1 MYRLQYF
8 ILSSM
13 FFLSCSDTNKKKAK
27 KPESVNHKTNSYSF
41 TIDLL
46 SLKSKNLLINSQK
59 VNVEMDPVYH
69 KSKTYNGLVL
79 KNIIENYS
87 GLNPEK
93 YEETKIIFECEDGYK
108 PEMPLNK
115 LLSADSYLAISD
127 VDAPKGSDWE
137 RIYKDGHEMKAA
149 PFYIVYKGVSVKD
162 GSYKWPYNV
171 VKLHF
176 VPANNDIELI
186 FPKEKNAES
195 GYKLFQRHC
204 KTCHSINGI
213 GGTMGPELNVP
224 KNVTEY
230 WKENDLE
237 AFIKNPAS
245 YRKNVKM
252 PTLTI
257 SKKEISEI
265 VYYLNVMVHQ
275 KIQ

>member
-1 MYRLQYF
+1 MKRLQYF
-8 ILSSM
+8 ILASI
-13 FFLSCSDTNKKKAK
+13 FLFSCSDSNKNNSE
-27 KPESVNHKTNSYSF
+27 KPENEIDKINSYSF
-41 TIDLL
+41 TIDLV
-46 SLKSKNLLINSQK
+46 SLKSQNLFKNSQIVK
-59 VNVEMDPVYH
+59 VEMDPVYH
-69 KSKTYNGLVL
+69 KSKRYNGIVL
-79 KNIIENYS
+79 KNIIDNYS
-87 GLNPEK
+87 GLKPEK
-93 YEETKIIFECEDGYK
+93 YGETKIVFECEDGYK

-115 LLSADSYLAISD
+115 LLSSDSYLAISD
-127 VDAPKGSDWE
+127 VDASKGSDWE

-149 PFYIVYKGVSVKD
+149 PFYIVYKGVSLKD

-176 VPANNDIELI
+176 VPANNNIELI
-186 FPKEKNAES
+186 FPKEKDAES
-195 GYKLFQRHC
+195 GFILFQKHC
-204 KTCHSINGI
+204 QTCHGINGI

-265 VYYLNVMVHQ
+265 VYYLNVMAHQ